1 MRPDSL
7 SFMNNLK
14 AIGSSVAALVIIV
27 ALNRPWGATPAF
39 GPLLSPFTGFWQN
52 AESTATTDKEF
63 TISGT
68 RQPVTVLYDDV
79 GVPHVFA
86 QNDYDAYFAQGFV
99 TARDRLWQ
107 MEFQTHAAAGRVS
120 EIVGER
126 ALELDRF
133 NRRMGMG
140 FGAEKAVKTMLA
152 DPKTKEIVEAYTAGI
167 NAWIEQLNPATYPVE
182 YKLLG
187 YAPEPWTPIKCAY
200 LLKQMTSTLAMGAD
214 DLRMTNLLKKY
225 GAGVVAD
232 LFPDYPTRED
242 PIIPLGTKWDF
253 KPLPVPA
260 TPKDSVMQQRLLGM
274 SAATFSAGL
283 LRHDPS
289 IGSNNWAVGA
299 EKSAT
304 GYPILANDP
313 HLTLSLP
320 SIWYQIQLVTPT
332 LNVYGASL
340 PGAPGVIIGFN
351 KQVAWGVTNVGADV
365 LDFYTIQFR
374 DNQHSAYLHDN
385 QWKQT
390 TRRIERIRVKGKPDV
405 VDTVYY
411 THHGPVVY
419 MGAQKPFRPNIPV
432 GHAARWIAHEA
443 ANDLLCFYQLNRA
456 VNYDDYVKALAHYA
470 APAQNFVFADNS
482 KNIAIS
488 PNGRFPLKWKDQG
501 KFILDGTSSAYDWQ
515 GWIPAEQ
522 NPRVKNPPRGFVS
535 SANQFSTDP
544 SYPYYL
550 NWQFAPAERGRRI
563 NQRLTAM
570 QGATADSLRGLQND
584 NLNLRAVDALPVW
597 MPLVEAKRLSGPQTK
612 ALEIVKAWNRYNDAG
627 AVGASIFTVW
637 YEQLMESVWKD
648 EFDAGDTLPMRY
660 PSFDRTL
667 TLMQREP
674 QARWFD
680 NVKTPQRE
688 TITDVVTQAFQ
699 AACDSLQKKH
709 GELGSAWAWSK
720 HKNTSIRHLIPGMDA
735 FSAIGIQNGGGAT
748 VVNATSEKH
757 GPSWR
762 MVVALG
768 PSPKAYG
775 VYPGGQSGN
784 PGSPLYQ
791 NMIQTW
797 ADGKL
802 NELLY
807 LQQATD
813 KHPRLAYKLVLQ
825 QR

>member
-1 MRPDSL
+1 MTYLKTTL
-7 SFMNNLK
+7 SIVFTVL
-14 AIGSSVAALVIIV
+14 LVV
-27 ALNRPWGATPAF
+27 ALNRPWGSIPAM
-39 GPLLSPFTGFWQN
+39 GPLLNPFTGFWQN
-52 AESTATTDKEF
+52 AEMTSTTDQE
-63 TISGT
+63 IDVDGT
-68 RQPVTVLYDDV
+68 RESVTVQYDDL

-86 QNDYDAYFAQGFV
+86 QNDYDVYFTQGFV

-140 FGAEKAVKTMLA
+140 YGAEQAIKAMLA
-152 DPKTKEIVEAYTAGI
+152 DPKSREVVEAYTAGI
-167 NAWIEQLNPATYPVE
+167 NAWIRQLTPAQYPIE

-200 LLKQMTSTLAMGAD
+200 LLKQMTNTLAMGAD
-214 DLRMTNLLKKY
+214 DLRMSNLLKKY
-225 GAGVVAD
+225 GAAAVAD

-242 PIIPLGTKWDF
+242 PIIPTGTQWPF
-253 KPLPVPA
+253 KPVPVPA
-260 TPKDSVMQQRLLGM
+260 APKDSTQQQEML
-274 SAATFSAGL
+274 SWTAPTFDAGL
-283 LRHDPS
+283 VRHDPS

-332 LNVYGASL
+332 MNVYGVSL
-340 PGAPGVIIGFN
+340 PGSPGVIIGFN
-351 KQVAWGVTNVGADV
+351 KDVAWGVTNVGADV
-365 LDFYTIQFR
+365 LDFYTIKFK
-374 DNQHSAYLHDN
+374 DNQHSAYWHDN
-385 QWKQT
+385 QWKPT
-390 TRRIERIRVKGKPDV
+390 SRRIERIKVKGKPEV
-405 VDTVYY
+405 VDTVFY

-419 MGAQKPFRPNIPV
+419 AAGAKPFRPNIPT
-432 GHAARWIAHEA
+432 GHAARWIAHVP
-443 ANDLLCFYQLNRA
+443 ANDIWCFYLLNRA
-456 VNYDDYVKALAHYA
+456 KNYDDYVKALAFYA

-482 KNIAIS
+482 KEIAIS

-501 KFILDGTSSAYDWQ
+501 KFLLDGTSSAYDWY
-515 GWIPAEQ
+515 GWIPADQ

-563 NQRLTAM
+563 NQRLAAM
-570 QGATADSLRGLQND
+570 QQATPDSLRGLQND
-584 NLNLRAVDALPVW
+584 NFNLRAADALPVLL
-597 MPLVEAKRLSGPQTK
+597 PLVQANGLSAEQQK
-612 ALEIVKAWNRYNDAG
+612 ALGVLKQWNYKNDVDAI
-627 AVGASIFTVW
+627 GASIFTVW
-637 YEQLMESVWKD
+637 NERLMDAIWKD
-648 EFDAGDTLPMRY
+648 ELDGGDSLPMRY

-667 TLMQREP
+667 TLIQREP
-674 QARWFD
+674 NARWID
-680 NVKTPQRE
+680 NTTTTTHE
-688 TITDVVTQAFQ
+688 TLADVLTLSFK
-699 AACDSLQKKH
+699 AACDTLAKKH
-709 GELGSAWAWSK
+709 GALGETWAWGL
-720 HKNTSIRHLIPGMDA
+720 HKGTDIRHLVPGLDA
-735 FSAIGIQNGGGAT
+735 FSAIDVQNGGGAT
-748 VVNATSEKH
+748 VVNATTERH

-768 PSPKAYG
+768 LQPKAMG

-791 NMIQTW
+791 NMIPTW
-797 ADGKL
+797 AKGEL
-802 NELLY
+802 NELIY
-807 LQQATD
+807 LQSPED
-813 KHPRLAYKLVLQ
+813 KHSRLRHKLILK
-825 QR
+825 